1 MYRYF
6 CKYKLGLESWK
17 GYIKD
22 DINDK
27 VVKIKIEIK
36 DQGTQGPEDLKRKLK
51 LDK

>member
-1 MYRYF
+1 MYRDF
-6 CKYKLGLESWK
+6 CKYKLGLEWWK
-17 GYIKD
+17 GYIGD

-36 DQGTQGPEDLKRKLK
+36 DQGMQGPEDLNRKLK